1 LNKYRISCGK
11 KGYRIN
17 MPVRTARTGRINM
30 RLDFAGLNIFI
41 ELDRPPLPIFVAS
54 KRLTPFISNELMDGL
69 LSY

>member
-1 LNKYRISCGK
+1 
-11 KGYRIN
+11 